1 MTFTFYH
8 KILLYYNDMNIYK
21 KLDQQIF
28 ICCRIG
34 SDFVQMNF
42 FLGWTQILYKNL
54 ITQSIFEKQNLI
66 FRMRPHL
73 LPTFK
78 LSIATW
84 GEKRLLPWYLK
95 GDLRL
100 GGSEQYSLE
109 RTQTNHPLSLRWAI
123 IIVRLYIK
131 NYLFSTFIWEVSVIN
146 RKSNISCLLFPAT
159 WLSIKYSI
167 KLHLICLGQVIWF
180 FWEEG
185 PIKNSN
191 GNWGSK

>member
-1 MTFTFYH
+1 MLPNWKRFCA
-8 KILLYYNDMNIYK
+8 NE
-21 KLDQQIF
+21 
-28 ICCRIG
+28 
-34 SDFVQMNF
+34 F

-54 ITQSIFEKQNLI
+54 ISQSIFDKQNLI

-100 GGSEQYSLE
+100 GGS
-109 RTQTNHPLSLRWAI
+109 LRRAL

-180 FWEEG
+180 FWEEC